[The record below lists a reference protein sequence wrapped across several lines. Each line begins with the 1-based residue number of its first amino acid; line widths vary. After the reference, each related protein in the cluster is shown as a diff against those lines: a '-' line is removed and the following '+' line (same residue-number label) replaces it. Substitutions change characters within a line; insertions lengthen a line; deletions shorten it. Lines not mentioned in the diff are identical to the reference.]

1 MMVPPM
7 SAEAAAAWD
16 GALVRA
22 FFESGG
28 EAATAS
34 AGTEMTDAEFE
45 PVELEGGDDTSPT
58 REPIGRRLALASHF
72 SPTVARRDSF
82 GAELG
87 LHLQEA
93 QPPSAQP
100 QPTQPTPTQQ
110 QSAPPSPQPPQQ

>member
-1 MMVPPM
+1 
-7 SAEAAAAWD
+7 
-16 GALVRA
+16 
-22 FFESGG
+22 
-28 EAATAS
+28 
-34 AGTEMTDAEFE
+34 MTDAEFE

-110 QSAPPSPQPPQQ
+110 QSAPPSPPPQQQQQPPPVAFSAVADLGPLGQPGGLYPAGADLWTRSSS